1 MTDVQMTWLSTV
13 VTLVTTA
20 AVFVILVEWS
30 AGGPA
35 PWTILPGVVRGVVD
49 WVRREDEFET
59 FHLVSPR
66 AEEAQPPMEPD
77 GLPLTPIPGKVRQP
91 EAWVE
96 EHVDPEV
103 LAEIEIE
110 ELDGQTVRGRK
121 RA

>member
-1 MTDVQMTWLSTV
+1 MTDIQMTWLSTV

-20 AVFVILVEWS
+20 VVFVLLVEWS

-49 WVRREDEFET
+49 WVRREDEFAT

-77 GLPLTPIPGKVRQP
+77 GLPLTPIPGKARQP
-91 EAWVE
+91 EAWLE

-110 ELDGQTVRGRK
+110 ELDGQAVRGRK
-121 RA
+121 RV